1 MLYDQAVVDG
11 MEPSE
16 MYTLIHSQS
25 KGFKL
30 PGWEEERLKK
40 FNQLMKTYDGVT
52 EEVLFDNLAYFLKRI
67 IPVCEEMNVKMAIHP
82 DDPPWEIFGLPR
94 ITKTCLT

>member
-1 MLYDQAVVDG
+1 
-11 MEPSE
+11 

-40 FNQLMKTYDGVT
+40 FNQLMETYDGVT
-52 EEVLFDNLAYFLKRI
+52 EEVLFDNLAYF
-67 IPVCEEMNVKMAIHP
+67 PETNYS
-82 DDPPWEIFGLPR
+82 
-94 ITKTCLT
+94 CLRRNEC

>member
-1 MLYDQAVVDG
+1 MD
-11 MEPSE
+11 EPSE

-82 DDPPWEIFGLPR
+82 DDPPWETSSACRESP
-94 ITKTCLT
+94 KTCLT